1 MNWFLY
7 SLRNYAKFEG
17 RASRPEYWYFLLM
30 QSLVF
35 CILAVID
42 GLLGKFSISTGM
54 GLFSGIYA
62 VAVAI
67 PTFAVGARRLHDTGR
82 SGWWQLI
89 NAVPYIGWIIL
100 FILFALRGQSESN
113 RFGDVPY
120 HDAG

>member
-113 RFGDVPY
+113 RFGDVPS